1 MLFRRNVPSERQV
14 LVLTDPPDVVYAV
27 GDIHGCFD
35 LYQRLEA
42 AIADDARAQRGRKL
56 IIVLGDMIDRGP
68 RSAAVVAHMQRPGP
82 DAIARLCLAG
92 NHEDMLCRFL
102 DAPRADAGWL
112 EFGGCETLRSYGI
125 APDRRGAYVAGRRLV
140 RRMQAAIAAEDL
152 AFLRGLPA
160 AVEIRDLVFAHAGYD
175 LARSAGQQNMTRL
188 LWGLPEASDVYTG
201 RRRLV
206 HGHQIVPEI
215 DRSGSRINVDLG
227 AYQTGHLGA
236 MRFNLLDGT
245 ERAIRI

>member
-1 MLFRRNVPSERQV
+1 MLFKRVAPSERQV

-42 AIADDARAQRGRKL
+42 AIIADARAQRGRKL

-68 RSAAVVAHMQRPGP
+68 GSAAVVAHMQRPVP
-82 DAIARLCLAG
+82 DAITRLCLAG

-102 DAPRADAGWL
+102 DAPRVHADWL
-112 EFGGCETLRSYGI
+112 AFGGRETLRSYGV
-125 APDRRGAYVAGRRLV
+125 APDRSGAYVAGRGLV
-140 RRMQAAIAAEDL
+140 RRMQAAIAAADL
-152 AFLRGLPA
+152 TFLRGLPA

-175 LARSAGQQNMTRL
+175 LARSAGQQDVTQL
-188 LWGLPEASDVYTG
+188 IWGPPEATDSYTG

-215 DRSGSRINVDLG
+215 ESSAVRINVDLG